1 MNFDNDQRMRMHK
14 DMLLV
19 RVCEEGIARVYPDQ
33 EIRTPTHL
41 GSGQEAVAVGVC
53 AILERDDIAVSHHRG
68 HNHYLAKGGDVY
80 RLIAELYGRE
90 DGCAHGRGGSVH
102 LTDRSV
108 GFLASSAIVGQMIAV
123 ATGVAL
129 SMKMDGL
136 RNIAVS
142 FFGDAA
148 CEEGVF
154 YESLNFATI
163 HKLPVLFVCE
173 NNLYSTESPMNVRA
187 AEGTTITG
195 RAESLGVISESVDGN
210 DVLVVA
216 EAAQRFASKL
226 RDGGG
231 PMLLECMTYRLREHV
246 GPFRDHELGRSYRTE
261 AEYLE
266 WVERCPIKR
275 SGNQLVADGLASERD
290 LAGWEEDAERMINE
304 AIEKARRADW
314 PKASELFKNVY
325 HPLQILSAK

>member
-1 MNFDNDQRMRMHK
+1 MKFNDDQRIRMHK

-19 RVCEEGIARVYPDQ
+19 RACEEGIARVYPDQ
-33 EIRTPTHL
+33 EICTPTHL

-53 AILERDDIAVSHHRG
+53 AVLGQSDIAVSHHRG

-108 GFLASSAIVGQMIAV
+108 GFLGTSAIVGQMIAV

-136 RNIAVS
+136 SNVAVS

-154 YESLNFATI
+154 YEALNFAAI

-187 AEGTTITG
+187 AYGTTIPG
-195 RAESLGVISESVDGN
+195 RAEALGVVAETVDGN
-210 DVLVVA
+210 DVLAVA
-216 EAAQRFASKL
+216 DAALRFTTKL

-246 GPFRDHELGRSYRTE
+246 GPFRDHELGRGYRSE

-266 WVERCPIKR
+266 WVARCPIKK
-275 SGNQLVADGLASERD
+275 SGDQLFADGLASEHD
-290 LAGWEEDAERMINE
+290 LTAWADAAETQISVG
-304 AIEKARRADW
+304 IEKARQAEW
-314 PKASELFKNVY
+314 PQARDLFKNVY
-325 HPLQILSAK
+325 QPLAENEH